1 MTGPVAG
8 HPDWQ
13 DPTSWRSGT
22 LHFNTEQLV
31 AGETRTLGAWNI
43 THYAS
48 LRLSLTLTAGG
59 AQFEVHTSTDPAFVL
74 YETHKTWELASPHT
88 MTVALP
94 SLASYVRLRIIAPA
108 TNGVTVLVSAQ
119 MTNAVTENV
128 RYSGS
133 ALHIVEFNTVIG
145 PGAMNVVTTERV
157 TPGPAFIMLDMA
169 TGPPTLLARFRRIRS
184 DGTAVNRIAQWVNI
198 AGVTQQII
206 HLPEVP
212 WDFAITN
219 TGGVNQQYS
228 LSITTGVGTL

>member
-1 MTGPVAG
+1 MTGPFGG

-13 DPTSWRSGT
+13 DPTSWRSRT
-22 LHFNTEQLV
+22 LHFNTEAVL
-31 AGETRTLGAWNI
+31 AGVTRTLSVWNI

-48 LRLSLTLTAGG
+48 LRLSLNLSVGG
-59 AQFEVHTSTDPAFVL
+59 ATFELHTSTDPAFLL
-74 YETHKTWELASPHT
+74 YEVHKSWELAAPQE
-88 MTVALP
+88 MIVVLP
-94 SLASYVRLRIIAPA
+94 SLASFSRLRIITPA
-108 TNGVTVLVSAQ
+108 ANGVTVIVSAM
-119 MTNAVTENV
+119 MTNTVTENV
-128 RYSGS
+128 RYSGN
-133 ALHIVEFNTVIG
+133 AVHIVEFNKIIA
-145 PGAMNVVTTERV
+145 PAAMDVYNFGRV

-184 DGTAVNRIAQWVNI
+184 DGTSVNRIAQWVNI

-206 HLPEVP
+206 HLPETS